1 MTKPDDERPVDK
13 PLSDSG
19 KVASTMLAA
28 LRELLD
34 AYGKTFPRIIG
45 YDAASGGPIIA
56 DDGAHRIMG
65 NAENA
70 IAQAEA
76 AGIKED

>member
-1 MTKPDDERPVDK
+1 MTKPDDERPADK
-13 PLSDSG
+13 PLPDSG

-28 LRELLD
+28 LKA
-34 AYGKTFPRIIG
+34 AYPHIAVHGPNGQEARIKVR
-45 YDAASGGPIIA
+45 A
-56 DDGAHRIMG
+56 
-65 NAENA
+65 A